1 MKRRIFL
8 LKFGTIPAEVNST
21 VVPMILSVIIVSCM
35 LGVYNLLNSLEQ
47 QAFAQRTSGQPYG
60 DHREVSCTPLDQ
72 GILTEGEG
80 SVHLNSL
87 Y

>member
-1 MKRRIFL
+1 MQ
-8 LKFGTIPAEVNST
+8 FGTIPAEVNST

-47 QAFAQRTSGQPYG
+47 QAFAQRSNGRPFG
-60 DHREVSCTPLDQ
+60 DHREVPSGPISTP
-72 GILTEGEG
+72 
-80 SVHLNSL
+80 